1 MSKIECFK
9 CGGHGHKQAE
19 CPNRRAII
27 ALADGSYDSQSEKED
42 ETNTIAFAD
51 DTLDTCEYQAE
62 DGEYELGLNCL
73 AIQSIQDFA
82 QDDLSQAVVPLHP
95 EEITNGDFD
104 ELLADFNDLE
114 DSSSS
119 QQDCAFQP
127 ATNSTSCAY
136 IVSTLDHSLVVRR
149 VLSIQLVAAE
159 QGQCHNLFQ
168 S

>member
-27 ALADGSYDSQSEKED
+27 ALVDGSYDSQSEEED
-42 ETNTIAFAD
+42 EPDTIAFAD

-82 QDDLSQAVVPLHP
+82 EDDLSQAVVPLHL
-95 EEITNGDFD
+95 EEITNADFD
-104 ELLADFNDLE
+104 DLIRTRLQCPNIL
-114 DSSSS
+114 S
-119 QQDCAFQP
+119 QSFTVQD
-127 ATNSTSCAY
+127 N
-136 IVSTLDHSLVVRR
+136 
-149 VLSIQLVAAE
+149 
-159 QGQCHNLFQ
+159 
-168 S
+168 